1 MKKIMMFLGAI
12 SIALFMTA
20 CDDNNANDDQ
30 SAAEN
35 DNGNIND
42 QSDAD
47 QNDNSNADNDNAV
60 NDNNNAN
67 NEDTDANDDMQK
79 KMDELPYAEI
89 ELEVDYGK
97 NNEYEAEIEQD
108 EGRPIEAEVEDE
120 VNDVYLKGEEAF
132 DELYPKVKA
141 LSIDKDTDKDDA
153 IKDALE
159 TFDLDEDYEKFEIE
173 ITFNDGSELE
183 YEDK

>member
-1 MKKIMMFLGAI
+1 YNIY
-12 SIALFMTA
+12 LFFFSSRRRHTRSKR
-20 CDDNNANDDQ
+20 DW
-30 SAAEN
+30 S
-35 DNGNIND
+35 
-42 QSDAD
+42 SDVCSSD
-47 QNDNSNADNDNAV
+47 
-60 NDNNNAN
+60 
-67 NEDTDANDDMQK
+67 
-79 KMDELPYAEI
+79 L
-89 ELEVDYGK
+89 
-97 NNEYEAEIEQD
+97 EIEQD
-108 EGRPIEAEVEDE
+108 EGRPIEAEIEDE

-141 LSIDKDTDKDDA
+141 LSIDKDTDKDEA